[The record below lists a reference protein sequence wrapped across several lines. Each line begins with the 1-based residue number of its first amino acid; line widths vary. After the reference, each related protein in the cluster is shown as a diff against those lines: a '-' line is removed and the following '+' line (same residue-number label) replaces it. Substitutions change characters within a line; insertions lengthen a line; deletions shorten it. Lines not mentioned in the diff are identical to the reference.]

1 MEIIESSAF
10 PNFPHASILVR
21 AIGGAGFSLWGLL
34 LARTNPHRLKPAP
47 LGIRAAQQNILTAVT
62 CEKFDLIDNVAP
74 YDASRF
80 AVTLTRSC

>member
-10 PNFPHASILVR
+10 SNFPYASILVW
-21 AIGGAGFSLWGLL
+21 AIGGAGFSLWGLVF
-34 LARTNPHRLKPAP
+34 ARTNPRRLKPAL

-62 CEKFDLIDNVAP
+62 CEKFDLIDNAAP

-80 AVTLTRSC
+80 AVTLARSC